1 MISPVARGVKFP
13 SSFLKKKESIPL
25 LNTKFQKGKNGIK
38 RAYANAIKK
47 GYPTNITY
55 QYSQG
60 RIDCFKEN
68 GGTFKEIII
77 LNTGFN
83 NTGRL

>member
-1 MISPVARGVKFP
+1 M
-13 SSFLKKKESIPL
+13 

-47 GYPTNITY
+47 GYNPKNITY

-60 RIDCFKEN
+60 RIDYFKEN
-68 GGTFKEIII
+68 GGTFKEILIQ
-77 LNTGFN
+77 NTGFN

>member
-1 MISPVARGVKFP
+1 M
-13 SSFLKKKESIPL
+13 

-47 GYPTNITY
+47 GYESKNISY
-55 QYSQG
+55 QYSEG
-60 RIDCFKEN
+60 HLDCFKEN
-68 GGTFKEIII
+68 EDEILI